1 MAEHEASTSQGRVR
15 LCDFIREHRPRIL
28 ELWARE
34 VRLLPVL
41 QDFSHPRLI
50 DHLPEFLERVAGV
63 VETVHTGEDLSLD
76 GFPEEH
82 ALERL
87 SVGLD
92 VEQVAQEYA
101 LLRACVLELYG
112 ESLGTG
118 VGDAGAMVREL
129 VCFNRTLD
137 EAVATSVSRYA
148 RARMRTL
155 VALDR
160 LSEAALGTEDL
171 DTFLPRLLRIILET
185 AGPVDS
191 VTLLLREG
199 DVLRVRASVGLE
211 ELVASGF
218 SVRVGEDFS
227 GRIAAERRP
236 REVRSAATDPLVK
249 SQVLRE
255 QGIRALYGVPLLQ
268 GEEVL
273 GVAHMGS
280 RTAFEF
286 SSEDK
291 LLFRAMVTRATG
303 LLVQARLVARERAAR
318 EEVQARKQLLR
329 MVIEQSGDAIIMA
342 DERGQVRIFNAE
354 AERLH
359 GVSREELASPEWP
372 LASSLLTVDGRPMPR
387 EETPLRRALRGEPVT
402 GAHWVVRLPDGSVR
416 TLCGTALPIRR
427 PDGSL
432 AGAVLTARD
441 ETERLL
447 REVETAEALALLD
460 TVLATAPVGL
470 SFVDREL
477 RYVRINH
484 ALAAINGPSVGSTL
498 GRTVREV
505 LPELASTVEPL
516 YRHVLDTGEPLL
528 DLEVSGT
535 TPGLGGSQGHWLVS
549 YYPVWNRGG
558 QVFMVGSVVVDITDR
573 KRAEERMAQL
583 NALVAAAPAG
593 LALLDAELRYVHI
606 NEALARANGL
616 SVEAHVGRSVAEVL
630 PEAASLVE
638 PLLRRVL
645 ATGEPSRGLEVST
658 LAAHDPGVV
667 HHWVSDYFPVRALDG
682 RVMGL
687 GAVVMDV
694 TEARRKEEEL
704 HRAAEFRER
713 FLGIVSHDL
722 RNPLNAI
729 LLSAN
734 ALMRSD
740 CVVKQH
746 LKAVRRITTS
756 TERMVRMIGELLD
769 FTRGRLGGGIPV
781 SPRPA
786 NLRHLCRHVL
796 EELEAVHLDRE
807 LRLRAEGD
815 FQGTWDP
822 DRLAQLLG
830 NLGKNALDYSPADT
844 PVDFTLH
851 DEGGTLCVEVHNE
864 GPPIPQQLLAGIFEP
879 FRRAVK
885 GDAHPT
891 SGLGLGLF
899 IVQEIARAHGGTVEV
914 CSREG
919 QGTTFT
925 VRLPR
930 HSPPGTPAPERALH

>member
-1 MAEHEASTSQGRVR
+1 MEGRIR
-15 LCDFIREHRPRIL
+15 LCDFIRENTARIL
-28 ELWARE
+28 ELWERE

-41 QDFSHPRLI
+41 QDFSRPRLLN
-50 DHLPEFLERVAGV
+50 HLPEFLERVAAV
-63 VETVHTGEDLSLD
+63 VETVHTGEEKTLG

-87 SVGLD
+87 NVGLD

-101 LLRACVLELYG
+101 LLRACVLELYAG
-112 ESLGTG
+112 HL
-118 VGDAGAMVREL
+118 GAMGAWASGVMMHE
-129 VCFNRTLD
+129 VVYFNRTFD
-137 EAVATSVSRYA
+137 EAVTTSVSRYA
-148 RARMRTL
+148 RARTRTL

-171 DTFLPRLLRIILET
+171 DTFLPRLLRVILET
-185 AGPVDS
+185 TEPVDT

-211 ELVASGF
+211 ELVTSGF
-218 SVRVGEDFS
+218 SLRVGEGFS
-227 GRIAAERRP
+227 GTIAAERRP
-236 REVRSAATDPLVK
+236 REVRSASTDPLVR
-249 SQVLRE
+249 SQVPRDHGL
-255 QGIRALYGVPLLQ
+255 RALYGVPLLQ
-268 GEEVL
+268 GGEVL

-286 SSEDK
+286 SHEDK

-318 EEVQARKQLLR
+318 EEAEERKQLLR

-342 DERGQVRIFNAE
+342 DERGEVRIFNAE

-359 GVSREELASPEWP
+359 GVGREEVTALEGP
-372 LASSLLTVDGRPMPR
+372 LASSLLTVEGRPMSR
-387 EETPLRRALRGEPVT
+387 EEAPLFRALRGVPVM
-402 GAHWVVRLPDGSVR
+402 GAHWVVRRPDGSVR
-416 TLCGTALPIRR
+416 TLCGSALPIRR

-432 AGAVLTARD
+432 AGAVLSARD

-447 REVETAEALALLD
+447 REVGNAEALALLD

-470 SFVDREL
+470 SFVDRDL

-484 ALAAINGPSVGSTL
+484 ALAAINGVPVGSTL
-498 GRTVREV
+498 GRTVHEV
-505 LPELASTVEPL
+505 LPELAPSVEPL

-528 DLEVSGT
+528 ELEVTGT
-535 TPGLGGSQGHWLVS
+535 TPGLAGSQGHWLVS
-549 YYPVWNRGG
+549 YYPVWNRRG
-558 QVFMVGSVVVDITDR
+558 QVFMVGSVVVDITER

-583 NALVAAAPAG
+583 DALVAAAPVG
-593 LALLDAELRYVHI
+593 LALLDTELRYVHL

-616 SVEAHVGRSVAEVL
+616 SVKEHVGRSVTELL
-630 PEAASLVE
+630 PEYAPQVE
-638 PLLRRVL
+638 PMLRRVL
-645 ATGEPSRGLEVST
+645 ETGEPVRGLESRGM
-658 LAAHDPGVV
+658 AANDPGIV
-667 HHWVSDYFPVRALDG
+667 HHWVSDYFPVRAPDG

-687 GAVVMDV
+687 GAVVVDV

-756 TERMVRMIGELLD
+756 TERMVRMISELLD
-769 FTRGRLGGGIPV
+769 FTRGRLGGGIPIT
-781 SPRPA
+781 PRPA

-807 LRLRAEGD
+807 LRLRAQGD
-815 FQGTWDP
+815 FQGAWDP

-844 PVDFTLH
+844 PVDFSLH
-851 DEGGTLCVEVHNE
+851 DEGGTLRVEVHNA
-864 GPPIPQQLLAGIFEP
+864 GPPIPRELLAGIFEP
-879 FRRAVK
+879 FRRAVR

-899 IVQEIARAHGGTVEV
+899 IVREIARAHGGSVEV
-914 CSREG
+914 RSSEND
-919 QGTTFT
+919 GTTFT

-930 HSPPGTPAPERALH
+930 HGQRARESAGAVH

>member
-1 MAEHEASTSQGRVR
+1 MAEHEAPTAQGRVR
-15 LCDFIREHRPRIL
+15 LCDFIREHRPLIL
-28 ELWARE
+28 ESWERE
-34 VRLLPVL
+34 VRRLPVL
-41 QDFSHPRLI
+41 RDFSHPRLI
-50 DHLPEFLERVAGV
+50 NHLPAFLERVAGV
-63 VETVHTGEDLSLD
+63 VETVHTGEERTLE
-76 GFPEEH
+76 GIPEEH

-87 SVGLD
+87 HVGLD

-101 LLRACVLELYG
+101 LLRACVLERYG
-112 ESLGTG
+112 EHLAE
-118 VGDAGAMVREL
+118 VGRWDAAVMLREV
-129 VCFNRTLD
+129 VCFNRTFD
-137 EAVATSVSRYA
+137 EAVTAAVSRYTRA
-148 RARMRTL
+148 RARTL

-160 LSEAALGTEDL
+160 LAEAALGTEDL
-171 DTFLPRLLRIILET
+171 DAFLPKLLRVMLET
-185 AGPVDS
+185 TEAVDS

-211 ELVASGF
+211 ARVASGF
-218 SVRVGEDFS
+218 SEA
-227 GRIAAERRP
+227 IAAERCP
-236 REVRSAATDPLVK
+236 KELRSA
-249 SQVLRE
+249 E
-255 QGIRALYGVPLLQ
+255 QGLRAVYGVPLLE
-268 GEEVL
+268 GDGVL

-303 LLVQARLVARERAAR
+303 LIVQAQLVARERAAR
-318 EEVQARKQLLR
+318 QEVQERKQLLR

-342 DERGQVRIFNAE
+342 DERGQVRILNAE
-354 AERLH
+354 AARLH
-359 GVSREELASPEWP
+359 GVSLEEMAAPEWA
-372 LASSLLTVDGRPMPR
+372 LKSRLLTVDGRPLSR
-387 EETPLRRALRGEPVT
+387 EEAPLARALRGAPVT
-402 GAHWVVRLPDGSVR
+402 GAHWVVRRPDGSVR

-441 ETERLL
+441 ETERLM

-484 ALAAINGPSVGSTL
+484 ALAAINGTPVGSTV
-498 GRTVREV
+498 GRTVGEV
-505 LPELASTVEPL
+505 IPELAPTVEPL
-516 YRHVLDTGEPLL
+516 YRHVLETGEPLL

-535 TPGLGGSQGHWLVS
+535 TPGLAGEPGHWLVS
-549 YYPVWNRGG
+549 YYPVWNRRG
-558 QVFMVGSVVVDITDR
+558 QVFMVGSVVVDITER

-583 NALVAAAPAG
+583 DALVAAAPAG
-593 LALLDAELRYVHI
+593 LALLDGELRYVHI

-616 SVEAHVGRSVAEVL
+616 SVEAHWGRTVAEVL
-630 PEAASLVE
+630 PEHAPLVE

-645 ATGEPSRGLEVST
+645 ETGEPLRGLEAQAM
-658 LAAHDPGVV
+658 AAHDPGVL
-667 HHWVSDYFPVRALDG
+667 HHWVSDYFPVRAADG
-682 RVMGL
+682 RVIGL
-687 GAVVMDV
+687 GAAVVDV
-694 TEARRKEEEL
+694 TESKRKEEEL

-722 RNPLNAI
+722 RNPLQAI
-729 LLSAN
+729 LLAAN
-734 ALMRSD
+734 GLLRSD
-740 CVVKQH
+740 CAVKQH
-746 LKAVRRITTS
+746 LKAVRRITAS
-756 TERMVRMIGELLD
+756 AERMSRMIGELLD

-786 NLRHLCRHVL
+786 NLRHLCQHVL
-796 EELEAVHLDRE
+796 EELEGVHLERE
-807 LRLRAEGD
+807 LRLKGAGD

-822 DRLAQLLG
+822 DRLSQLLG

-844 PVDFTLH
+844 PVDFTLQ
-851 DEGGTLCVEVHNE
+851 DEGDTLRVEVHNE
-864 GPPIPQQLLAGIFEP
+864 GPPIPEQLLAGIFEP
-879 FRRAVK
+879 FRRAVQ

-899 IVQEIARAHGGTVEV
+899 IVQEIARSHGGTVEV
-914 CSREG
+914 SSLAGR
-919 QGTTFT
+919 GTTFT

-930 HSPPGTPAPERALH
+930 HAPRAPAPDRALH

>member
-1 MAEHEASTSQGRVR
+1 MAEHEATDAQGRVR
-15 LCDFIREHRPRIL
+15 LCDFIRENTARIL
-28 ELWARE
+28 ELWERE

-50 DHLPEFLERVAGV
+50 DHLPGFLARVAGV
-63 VETVHTGEDLSLD
+63 VESLYTGEERTLG
-76 GFPEEH
+76 GFPEAH

-92 VEQVAQEYA
+92 VEQVAREYA
-101 LLRACVLELYG
+101 LLRACVLELYAG
-112 ESLGTG
+112 HLG
-118 VGDAGAMVREL
+118 ARGAMGAWEPGVLMHEV
-129 VCFNRTLD
+129 VCFNRTFD
-137 EAVATSVSRYA
+137 EAVTHSISCHT
-148 RARMRTL
+148 RARTRTL

-185 AGPVDS
+185 TGSVDT

-199 DVLRVRASVGLE
+199 DMLRVRASVGLE
-211 ELVASGF
+211 EEGVSGF
-218 SVRVGEDFS
+218 SPRVGEGFS
-227 GRIAAERRP
+227 GMIAAERRP
-236 REVRSAATDPLVK
+236 REVRSGGP
-249 SQVLRE
+249 
-255 QGIRALYGVPLLQ
+255 GIRALYGVPLLQ
-268 GEEVL
+268 GDEVL

-286 SSEDK
+286 SQEDK
-291 LLFRAMVTRATG
+291 LLFGAMVTRATG
-303 LLVQARLVARERAAR
+303 LLVQARLAARERAAR
-318 EEVQARKQLLR
+318 EEAEERKQLLR
-329 MVIEQSGDAIIMA
+329 MVIEQSGDAIIMV

-359 GVSREELASPEWP
+359 GVRREEVTAAGGP
-372 LASSLLTVDGRPMPR
+372 LVSSLLTVDGRPMSR
-387 EETPLRRALRGEPVT
+387 EETPLFRALRGAPVT
-402 GAHWVVRLPDGSVR
+402 GAHWVVRRPDGSVR
-416 TLCGTALPIRR
+416 TLCGSALPIRR

-432 AGAVLTARD
+432 PGAVLSARD
-441 ETERLL
+441 ETERLM
-447 REVETAEALALLD
+447 REVENAEALALLD

-484 ALAAINGPSVGSTL
+484 ALAAINGLPVGSTL
-498 GRTVREV
+498 GRTVHEV
-505 LPELASTVEPL
+505 LPELAPIVEPL

-535 TPGLGGSQGHWLVS
+535 TPGLAGSQGHWLVS
-549 YYPVWNRGG
+549 YYPVWNRRG
-558 QVFMVGSVVVDITDR
+558 QVFMVGSVVVDITER
-573 KRAEERMAQL
+573 KRAEERMVQL
-583 NALVAAAPAG
+583 DALVAAAPVG
-593 LALLDAELRYVHI
+593 LALLDAQLRYVHI

-616 SVEAHVGRSVAEVL
+616 SVEAHRGRAVAEVL
-630 PEAASLVE
+630 PEYAPRAE

-645 ATGEPSRGLEVST
+645 ETGEPLRGLESQG
-658 LAAHDPGVV
+658 LAAHEPGVV

-729 LLSAN
+729 LLAAN

-740 CVVKQH
+740 CVMKQH
-746 LKAVRRITTS
+746 LKAVRRITAS

-769 FTRGRLGGGIPV
+769 FTRGRLGGGIPIT
-781 SPRPA
+781 PRPV

-796 EELEAVHLDRE
+796 EELEAVHLERE

-815 FQGTWDP
+815 FRGEWDP

-830 NLGKNALDYSPADT
+830 NLGKNALDYSPVDT
-844 PVDFTLH
+844 PVDFSLH
-851 DEGGTLCVEVHNE
+851 DEGDSLRLEVHNE
-864 GPPIPQQLLAGIFEP
+864 GPPIPRELLAGIFEP
-879 FRRAVK
+879 FRRAVR

-914 CSREG
+914 RSSKG
-919 QGTTFT
+919 LGTTFT

-930 HSPPGTPAPERALH
+930 YSPGAPAPERALH

>member
-1 MAEHEASTSQGRVR
+1 MAEHEASTAPERVR
-15 LCDFIREHRPRIL
+15 LCDFIRENTSRIL
-28 ELWARE
+28 ELWERE

-41 QDFSHPRLI
+41 QDFSRPRLI
-50 DHLPEFLERVAGV
+50 DHLPEFLARVAEV
-63 VETVHTGEDLSLD
+63 VETVHTGEEKTLG

-87 SVGLD
+87 NAGLD

-101 LLRACVLELYG
+101 LLRACVLELYAG
-112 ESLGTG
+112 H
-118 VGDAGAMVREL
+118 VGAMGAWAPDVMLHE
-129 VCFNRTLD
+129 VVYFNRTFD
-137 EAVATSVSRYA
+137 EAVTTSISRYA
-148 RARMRTL
+148 RARTRTL

-160 LSEAALGTEDL
+160 LSEAALGTEEL

-185 AGPVDS
+185 TESVDT

-199 DVLRVRASVGLE
+199 DMLRVRASVGLE
-211 ELVASGF
+211 ELVSSGF
-218 SVRVGEDFS
+218 GMRVGEGFS
-227 GRIAAERRP
+227 GTIAAERRP
-236 REVRSAATDPLVK
+236 REVRSASTDPLVK
-249 SQVLRE
+249 SQVPRDH
-255 QGIRALYGVPLLQ
+255 GIRALYGVPLLQ
-268 GEEVL
+268 GGEVL

-286 SSEDK
+286 SNEDK

-303 LLVQARLVARERAAR
+303 LLVQARLVASERAAR
-318 EEVQARKQLLR
+318 EEAESRKQLLR

-342 DERGQVRIFNAE
+342 DERGQVRLFNAE

-359 GVSREELASPEWP
+359 GVRREEVTTLEGP
-372 LASSLLTVDGRPMPR
+372 LASTLLTVEGRPMSW
-387 EETPLRRALRGEPVT
+387 EETPLTRALRGAPVM
-402 GAHWVVRLPDGSVR
+402 GAHWVVRRPDGSVR
-416 TLCGTALPIRR
+416 TLSGSALPIRR

-432 AGAVLTARD
+432 AGAVLSARD
-441 ETERLL
+441 ETERLM

-484 ALAAINGPSVGSTL
+484 ALAAINGLPVGSTL
-498 GRTVREV
+498 GRTMREV
-505 LPELASTVEPL
+505 VPEMAPIVEPL
-516 YRHVLDTGEPLL
+516 CQHVLDTGEPLL
-528 DLEVSGT
+528 GLELSGT
-535 TPGLGGSQGHWLVS
+535 TPGLAGNLGHWLVS
-549 YYPVWNRGG
+549 YYPVWNRCG
-558 QVFMVGSVVVDITDR
+558 QVSMVGSVVVDITER
-573 KRAEERMAQL
+573 KRTEDRMAQL
-583 NALVAAAPAG
+583 DALVAAAPVG

-606 NEALARANGL
+606 NEALARANGP
-616 SVEAHVGRSVAEVL
+616 SVKAHVGRTVAEVL
-630 PEAASLVE
+630 PEYAPGSE

-645 ATGEPSRGLEVST
+645 ETGEPLRGLESQGA
-658 LAAHDPGVV
+658 AAHDPGVI
-667 HHWVSDYFPVRALDG
+667 HHWVSDYFPVRVLDG

-687 GAVVMDV
+687 GVVVMDV
-694 TEARRKEEEL
+694 TETRRKEEEL

-729 LLSAN
+729 LLAAN

-740 CVVKQH
+740 CVMKQH

-769 FTRGRLGGGIPV
+769 FTRGRLGGGIPIT
-781 SPRPA
+781 PRPA

-796 EELEAVHLDRE
+796 EELEAVHLERE
-807 LRLRAEGD
+807 LRLRAQGD
-815 FQGTWDP
+815 FQGAWDP

-844 PVDFTLH
+844 PVDFSLH
-851 DEGGTLCVEVHNE
+851 DEGDTLRLEVHNE
-864 GPPIPQQLLAGIFEP
+864 GPPIPRELLAGIFEP

-899 IVQEIARAHGGTVEV
+899 IVQEIAQAHGGSVEV
-914 CSREG
+914 RSSEG
-919 QGTTFT
+919 RGTTFT

-930 HSPPGTPAPERALH
+930 YSPGAPAPDRALH

>member
-1 MAEHEASTSQGRVR
+1 MAEHEAPTAQGRDR
-15 LCDFIREHRPRIL
+15 LCDFIRENVARIL
-28 ELWARE
+28 ESWERE

-41 QDFSHPRLI
+41 RDFSRPRLI
-50 DHLPEFLERVAGV
+50 NHLPEFLERVAVV
-63 VETVHTGEDLSLD
+63 VETVHTGEEKTL
-76 GFPEEH
+76 GAFPEEH

-87 SVGLD
+87 NVGLD

-101 LLRACVLELYG
+101 LLRACVLELYAG
-112 ESLGTG
+112 HL
-118 VGDAGAMVREL
+118 GAMGAWEPGVLMRE
-129 VCFNRTLD
+129 VVYFNRTFD

-148 RARMRTL
+148 RARTRTL
-155 VALDR
+155 VALER

-171 DTFLPRLLRIILET
+171 DTFLPRLLRVILET
-185 AGPVDS
+185 TEAVDT

-199 DVLRVRASVGLE
+199 DELRVRASVGLE
-211 ELVASGF
+211 ALGVSGF
-218 SVRVGEDFS
+218 RVRVGEGFS
-227 GRIAAERRP
+227 GTIAAERRP
-236 REVRSAATDPLVK
+236 REVRSAMTDPLVK
-249 SQVLRE
+249 R
-255 QGIRALYGVPLLQ
+255 QGPRGHGLRALYGVPLLQ
-268 GEEVL
+268 GDEVL

-291 LLFRAMVTRATG
+291 LLFRAMVTRASA
-303 LLVQARLVARERAAR
+303 LIVQARLVARERAAR
-318 EEVQARKQLLR
+318 EEAEAHKQLLR

-359 GVSREELASPEWP
+359 GVRREEVGTLAGP
-372 LASSLLTVDGRPMPR
+372 LVSGLLSVDGRPLSW
-387 EETPLRRALRGEPVT
+387 EETPLSRALKGVPVT
-402 GAHWVVRLPDGSVR
+402 GAHWVVRRPDGSMR

-432 AGAVLTARD
+432 AGAVLSARD
-441 ETERLL
+441 ETERLM

-460 TVLATAPVGL
+460 TLLATAPVGL

-477 RYVRINH
+477 RYVRVNH
-484 ALAAINGPSVGSTL
+484 ALAALNGSSVGSTL

-505 LPELASTVEPL
+505 IPELAPTVEPF

-535 TPGLGGSQGHWLVS
+535 TPGLAGGQGHWLVS
-549 YYPVWNRGG
+549 YYPVWNRWG
-558 QVFMVGSVVVDITDR
+558 QVFMVGAVVVDITDR

-583 NALVAAAPAG
+583 EALVAAAPAG
-593 LALLDAELRYVHI
+593 MALLDGELRYVHI
-606 NEALARANGL
+606 NEALARSNGL
-616 SVEAHVGRSVAEVL
+616 SVEAHRGRTVAEVL
-630 PEAASLVE
+630 PEHAPLVE

-645 ATGEPSRGLEVST
+645 ETGEPLRGLEARG
-658 LAAHDPGVV
+658 LAAEEPGVV
-667 HHWVSDYFPVRALDG
+667 HHWVSDYFPVRARDG
-682 RVMGL
+682 RVTGV
-687 GAVVMDV
+687 GAAVTDV
-694 TEARRKEEEL
+694 TEARRKEDEL
-704 HRAAEFRER
+704 LRAAEFRER

-746 LKAVRRITTS
+746 LKAVRRITAS

-769 FTRGRLGGGIPV
+769 FTRGRLGGGIPIT
-781 SPRPA
+781 PRPA
-786 NLRHLCRHVL
+786 NLRDLCRHVL
-796 EELEAVHLDRE
+796 EELEAVHLGRE
-807 LRLRAEGD
+807 LRLRAKGD
-815 FQGTWDP
+815 FQGAWDP

-844 PVDFTLH
+844 PVDFSLH
-851 DEGGTLCVEVHNE
+851 DEGGTLRVEVHNE
-864 GPPIPQQLLAGIFEP
+864 GPPIPRELLTGIFEP
-879 FRRAVK
+879 FRRAVG

-914 CSREG
+914 RSSEG

-930 HSPPGTPAPERALH
+930 HGPGAPAPERALH